1 MSEQTLRQELHAA
14 FKTRALIY
22 YEIFNELSTELGDEK
37 AEEILKK
44 AIYRFGAKVGQKF
57 TAYAPGDFTGL
68 KNAFIGGIPD
78 NGTLFKPEILHCDP
92 DGLKLEFHHCPLME
106 GWLEEGLSDAEAERM
121 CRIASIIDYG
131 TFEGAGFHFEGQ
143 TWQRGK
149 ACQLKIS
156 PKHAIAITE
165 DQNK

>member
-1 MSEQTLRQELHAA
+1 MSEQTLRQDLHAA
-14 FKTRALIY
+14 INTRALIN

-165 DQNK
+165 DQSK